1 MEPHIIALNKK
12 LKAAIGS
19 LNRISKFLPENLH
32 KTLYHTLFE
41 SHLSY
46 GITVWGSAA
55 KKHIDRIFKTQKH
68 CIRVLFGDR
77 QAYLEKLATCVRTR
91 AYSEQKLGAEF
102 YIRESSKP
110 LFSKLGVLTVH
121 NIYNNRVVLDTFKV
135 MKTRTPPS
143 LYMSFTVSQRKPTLL
158 LVPPASESYIYRAS
172 CLWNLFRKK
181 LSSDPCQ

>member
-1 MEPHIIALNKK
+1 M
-12 LKAAIGS
+12 
-19 LNRISKFLPENLH
+19 
-32 KTLYHTLFE
+32 
-41 SHLSY
+41 
-46 GITVWGSAA
+46 WGSAA

-91 AYSEQKLGAEF
+91 AYSEQKLGTEF

-143 LYMSFTVSQRKPTLL
+143 LYMSFTLSQRKPTLL

-172 CLWNLFRKK
+172 CLWNLFRKQ
-181 LSSDPCQ
+181 LSSADILDFSQSFGKIKMALKTFISKIQGTGDPNEWCPENFKIPY